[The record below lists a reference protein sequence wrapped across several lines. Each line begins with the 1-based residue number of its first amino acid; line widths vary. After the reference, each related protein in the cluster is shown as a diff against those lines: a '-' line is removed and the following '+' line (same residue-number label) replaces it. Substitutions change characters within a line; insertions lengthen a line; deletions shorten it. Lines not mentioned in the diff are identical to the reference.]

1 MVTVFTASNTHYRP
15 FIQGWKAFDN
25 GLNLAARYRYNTVND
40 AHSDKELDG
49 SGYTRRQSHQF
60 DIWFA
65 YNIGKFGM
73 SYNPRFR
80 WQDGVDQGTG
90 DDTYWEHTV
99 AFNYKLDDGWTPYVE
114 LVSLDKTYLTQDGN
128 HENDYA
134 IRLGIVKQL

>member
-25 GLNLAARYRYNTVND
+25 GLNLSARYRYNTVND

-80 WQDGVDQGTG
+80 WQDNVDREPGMTPTG
-90 DDTYWEHTV
+90 SIPSRSTTSSTMAGRHTSNWFHWIKRTSIMT
-99 AFNYKLDDGWTPYVE
+99 ATMKMIMPYVWE
-114 LVSLDKTYLTQDGN
+114 
-128 HENDYA
+128 
-134 IRLGIVKQL
+134 